1 MALSSTQNLI
11 DHPYYEKNRMR
22 SVLPGFRE
30 SWPGLLAIMVIALFC
45 DLPGIPWPFTVHD
58 LLAYIDH
65 ILPPIQGRGLFIDL
79 LHFNYVVIC
88 LSVGIIIRN
97 VIGIPK
103 SWEPGLSYYSV
114 FLHAGIIM
122 LGSQYLLRDM
132 VKLGGLTIIIMV
144 VFVFGTAAFFV
155 FLSRIFKLDDSLAGL
170 LSAGFSMCGV
180 TALVATAPMVRAKN
194 EQITYA
200 IAATVSFGIICM
212 IILPPIARIFE
223 ITQSSFGV
231 ISATGVPNSAQV
243 IASGFMYGFDAGKV
257 AGFVNIGRIVLI
269 PAGAL
274 FIYFLTMTKDVLQAE
289 RINIWQIVREK
300 FPVYVI
306 GFIIVWGANCLH
318 FFPKPAV
325 FAMEKVMI
333 WLFSLSFVGLGLQTK
348 LTEVRK
354 AGLKGLIAGYVGGSV
369 KLLLALL
376 VIITLMKYGFIE

>member
-1 MALSSTQNLI
+1 MSLSNSDDSIEPKGKGTS
-11 DHPYYEKNRMR
+11 MW

-30 SWPGLLAIMVIALFC
+30 SWPGLLAIIVIALFC
-45 DLPGIPWPFTVHD
+45 ELPGLPWPFTVHK

-65 ILPPIQGRGLFIDL
+65 VLPPIQGRGLFIDL

-88 LSVGIIIRN
+88 LAAGIIIRN
-97 VIGIPK
+97 VFGVPK
-103 SWEPGLSYYSV
+103 RWEIGLSYYSV

-132 VKLGGLTIIIMV
+132 VKLGSLTVIIMV
-144 VFVFGTAAFFV
+144 VFVFGTAAFFI
-155 FLSRIFKLDDSLAGL
+155 FLSCLFKLDDSLAGV

-200 IAATVSFGIICM
+200 IAATVSFGILCM
-212 IILPPIARIFE
+212 IILPPIARMFE
-223 ITQSSFGV
+223 VTQFSFGV

-274 FIYFLTMTKDVLQAE
+274 FIYFFTMTREVLGSE
-289 RINIWQIVREK
+289 KINVWQTVKEK

-306 GFIIVWGANCLH
+306 GFVIVWGANCMHL
-318 FFPKPAV
+318 FPKPAV

-348 LTEVRK
+348 LSDVRK
-354 AGLKGLIAGYVGGSV
+354 AGVKGLIAGYLGGSV
-369 KLLLALL
+369 KLLLALF
-376 VIITLMKYGFIE
+376 VIIALMNYGLID

>member
-1 MALSSTQNLI
+1 MATGNSHDLTIQ
-11 DHPYYEKNRMR
+11 DRMKPSML

-30 SWPGLLAIMVIALFC
+30 SWPGLLAIVVIALFC
-45 DLPGIPWPFTVHD
+45 ELPGLPWPFTIHR
-58 LLAYIDH
+58 LLGYIDH
-65 ILPPIQGRGLFIDL
+65 ILPPIQGRGLFLDL

-88 LSVGIIIRN
+88 LVAGIIIRN
-97 VIGIPK
+97 VFGVPK
-103 SWEPGLSYYSV
+103 RWEAGLSYYSV

-132 VKLGGLTIIIMV
+132 LKLGGLTVIIMV
-144 VFVFGTAAFFV
+144 VFVFGTATFFV
-155 FLSRIFKLDDSLAGL
+155 FLSRLFKLDESLAGVL
-170 LSAGFSMCGV
+170 NAGFSMCGV

-200 IAATVSFGIICM
+200 IAASVSFGIICM
-212 IILPPIARIFE
+212 IILPPVARMFE
-223 ITQSSFGV
+223 VSQNSFGV

-243 IASGFMYGFDAGKV
+243 IASGFMYGFEAGKV

-274 FIYFLTMTKDVLQAE
+274 FIYFFTMTKDVLGSE
-289 RINIWQIVREK
+289 KISILRTVREK

-306 GFIIVWGANCLH
+306 GFIIVWGANCMH
-318 FFPKPAV
+318 IFPKPAV

-348 LTEVRK
+348 LGDVKK
-354 AGLKGLIAGYVGGSV
+354 AGVKGLIAGYIGGSV
-369 KLLLALL
+369 KLVLALI
-376 VIITLMKYGFIE
+376 VIIALMKYGHVK

>member
-1 MALSSTQNLI
+1 MTINGIHKIGEPNGKAAS
-11 DHPYYEKNRMR
+11 MW

-30 SWPGLLAIMVIALFC
+30 SWPGLLAIAVIALFC
-45 DLPGIPWPFTVHD
+45 ELPGLPWPFTVHK

-65 ILPPIQGRGLFIDL
+65 VLPPIQGRGLFIDL
-79 LHFNYVVIC
+79 FHFNYVVIC
-88 LSVGIIIRN
+88 LAAGIIIRN
-97 VIGIPK
+97 VFGVPK
-103 SWEPGLSYYSV
+103 RWETGLSYYSV

-132 VKLGGLTIIIMV
+132 VKLGSLTVIIMV

-155 FLSRIFKLDDSLAGL
+155 FVSRLFKLDDSLAGV

-200 IAATVSFGIICM
+200 IAVTVSFGILCM
-212 IILPPIARIFE
+212 IILPPIARMFE
-223 ITQSSFGV
+223 VTQFSFGV

-274 FIYFLTMTKDVLQAE
+274 FIYFFTMTREVLGSE
-289 RINIWQIVREK
+289 KINIWQTVKEK

-306 GFIIVWGANCLH
+306 GFVIVWGANCMHL
-318 FFPKPAV
+318 FPKPAV

-348 LTEVRK
+348 LSDVRK
-354 AGLKGLIAGYVGGSV
+354 AGVKGLIVGYLGGSV
-369 KLLLALL
+369 KLLLALF
-376 VIITLMKYGFIE
+376 VIIALMNYGLID

>member
-1 MALSSTQNLI
+1 MSLSNSHDLVKQIGKRPL
-11 DHPYYEKNRMR
+11 ML

-30 SWPGLLAIMVIALFC
+30 SWPGLLAIIVIALFC
-45 DLPGIPWPFTVHD
+45 ELPGLPWPFTVHK

-65 ILPPIQGRGLFIDL
+65 VLPPIQGRGLFIDL

-88 LSVGIIIRN
+88 LAAGIIIRN
-97 VIGIPK
+97 VFGVPK
-103 SWEPGLSYYSV
+103 RWEAGLSYYSV

-132 VKLGGLTIIIMV
+132 VKLGSLTVIIMV

-155 FLSRIFKLDDSLAGL
+155 FLSRLFKLNDSLAGV

-200 IAATVSFGIICM
+200 IAATVSFGILCM
-212 IILPPIARIFE
+212 IILPPIARLFDV
-223 ITQSSFGV
+223 TQFSFGV

-243 IASGFMYGFDAGKV
+243 IASGFMYGFEAGKV
-257 AGFVNIGRIVLI
+257 SGFVNIGRIVLI

-274 FIYFLTMTKDVLQAE
+274 FIYFFTMTREVLGSE
-289 RINIWQIVREK
+289 KINIWQTIREK

-306 GFIIVWGANCLH
+306 GFVIVWGANCLH
-318 FFPKPAV
+318 LFPKPAV

-348 LTEVRK
+348 LADVRK
-354 AGLKGLIAGYVGGSV
+354 AGVKGLIAGYVGGSV
-369 KLLLALL
+369 KLLLALF
-376 VIITLMKYGFIE
+376 VIIALMKYGHIE

>member
-1 MALSSTQNLI
+1 MALSGKQNLSGS
-11 DHPYYEKNRMR
+11 KAGKSSMW

-30 SWPGLLAIMVIALFC
+30 SWPGLLAIIVIALFC
-45 DLPGIPWPFTVHD
+45 ELPGLPWPFTVHK

-65 ILPPIQGRGLFIDL
+65 VLPPIQGRGLFIDL

-88 LSVGIIIRN
+88 LAVGIIIRN
-97 VIGIPK
+97 VIGVPK
-103 SWEPGLSYYSV
+103 KWERGLSYYSV

-132 VKLGGLTIIIMV
+132 LKLGGLTVIIMI
-144 VFVFGTAAFFV
+144 VFVFGTASFFI
-155 FLSRIFKLDDSLAGL
+155 FLAKLFKLDDSLSGV

-200 IAATVSFGIICM
+200 IAATVSFGIVCM
-212 IILPPIARIFE
+212 IILPPIARIFGV
-223 ITQSSFGV
+223 TQFSFGV
-231 ISATGVPNSAQV
+231 VSATGVPNSAQV
-243 IASGFMYGFDAGKV
+243 IASGFMYGFEAGKV

-274 FIYFLTMTKDVLQAE
+274 FIYFFTMTKDILGSE
-289 RINIWQIVREK
+289 KINILQTIKEK

-306 GFIIVWGANCLH
+306 GFVIVWGANCLH
-318 FFPKPAV
+318 LFPKPAV

-354 AGLKGLIAGYVGGSV
+354 AGVKGLIAGYVGGSV
-369 KLLLALL
+369 KLFLALI
-376 VIITLMKYGFIE
+376 VIIVLMKYGFIE

>member
-1 MALSSTQNLI
+1 MW
-11 DHPYYEKNRMR
+11 

-30 SWPGLLAIMVIALFC
+30 SWPGLLAIIVIALFC
-45 DLPGIPWPFTVHD
+45 ELPGLPWPITVHK
-58 LLAYIDH
+58 LLLYIDH
-65 ILPPIQGRGLFIDL
+65 VLPPIQGRGLFTDL

-88 LSVGIIIRN
+88 LSAGIIIRN
-97 VIGIPK
+97 VFGVPK
-103 SWEPGLSYYSV
+103 SWEKGLSYYSV

-132 VKLGGLTIIIMV
+132 AKLGGLTVIVMV
-144 VFVFGTAAFFV
+144 IFVFGTATFFV
-155 FLSRIFKLDDSLAGL
+155 YLTRLFKLDDSLAGV

-212 IILPPIARIFE
+212 IILPPIARFFN
-223 ITQSSFGV
+223 ITQFSFGV

-243 IASGFMYGFDAGKV
+243 IASGFMYGFEAGKV

-274 FIYFLTMTKDVLQAE
+274 FIYFFTMTREVLSSEKISILQTF
-289 RINIWQIVREK
+289 REK
-300 FPVYVI
+300 SPVYVL

-318 FFPKPAV
+318 LFPKPAV
-325 FAMEKVMI
+325 FAMETVMI
-333 WLFSLSFVGLGLQTK
+333 WFFSLSFVGLGLQTN
-348 LTEVRK
+348 LAEVRK
-354 AGLKGLIAGYVGGSV
+354 AGLQGLIAGYIGGCV
-369 KLLLALL
+369 KLFLALI
-376 VIITLMKYGFIE
+376 VIIVLMKYGYID

>member
-1 MALSSTQNLI
+1 MAISSTQSLTG
-11 DHPYYEKNRMR
+11 PSTEKTSMW

-30 SWPGLLAIMVIALFC
+30 SWPGLLAIIVIALFC
-45 DLPGIPWPFTVHD
+45 ELPGLPWPITVHK
-58 LLAYIDH
+58 LLLYIDH
-65 ILPPIQGRGLFIDL
+65 VLPPIQGRGLFTDL

-88 LSVGIIIRN
+88 LSAGIIIRN
-97 VIGIPK
+97 VFGVPK
-103 SWEPGLSYYSV
+103 SWEKGLSYYSV

-132 VKLGGLTIIIMV
+132 AKLGGLTVIVMV
-144 VFVFGTAAFFV
+144 IFVFGTATFFV
-155 FLSRIFKLDDSLAGL
+155 YLTRLFKLDDSLAGV

-212 IILPPIARIFE
+212 IILPPIARFFN
-223 ITQSSFGV
+223 ITQFSFGV

-243 IASGFMYGFDAGKV
+243 IASGFMYGFEAGKV

-274 FIYFLTMTKDVLQAE
+274 FIYFFTMTREVLSSEKISILQTF
-289 RINIWQIVREK
+289 REK
-300 FPVYVI
+300 SPVYVL

-318 FFPKPAV
+318 LFPKPAV
-325 FAMEKVMI
+325 FAMETVMI
-333 WLFSLSFVGLGLQTK
+333 WFFSLSFVGLGLQTN
-348 LTEVRK
+348 LAEVRK
-354 AGLKGLIAGYVGGSV
+354 AGLQGLIAGYIGGCV
-369 KLLLALL
+369 KLFLALI
-376 VIITLMKYGFIE
+376 VIIVLMKYGYID

>member
-1 MALSSTQNLI
+1 MSLSNSHDLI
-11 DHPYYEKNRMR
+11 EPKGKGTSVW
-22 SVLPGFRE
+22 SVLPGLRE
-30 SWPGLLAIMVIALFC
+30 SWPGLLAIIVIALFC
-45 DLPGIPWPFTVHD
+45 ELPGLPWPFTVHK

-65 ILPPIQGRGLFIDL
+65 VLPPIQGRGLFIDL

-88 LSVGIIIRN
+88 LAAGIIIRN
-97 VIGIPK
+97 VFGVPK
-103 SWEPGLSYYSV
+103 RWEIGLSYYPV

-132 VKLGGLTIIIMV
+132 VKLGSLTVIIMV
-144 VFVFGTAAFFV
+144 VFVFGTAAFFI
-155 FLSRIFKLDDSLAGL
+155 FLSRLFKLDDSLAGV

-200 IAATVSFGIICM
+200 IAATVSFGILCM

-223 ITQSSFGV
+223 VSQFSFGV

-274 FIYFLTMTKDVLQAE
+274 FIYFFTMTREVLGSE
-289 RINIWQIVREK
+289 KINVWQTVKEK

-306 GFIIVWGANCLH
+306 GFVIVWGANCMHL
-318 FFPKPAV
+318 FPKPAV

-348 LTEVRK
+348 LSDVRK
-354 AGLKGLIAGYVGGSV
+354 AGVKGLIAGYLGGSV
-369 KLLLALL
+369 KLLLALF
-376 VIITLMKYGFIE
+376 VIIALMNYGLID

>member
-1 MALSSTQNLI
+1 MALSNSQGFM
-11 DHPYYEKNRMR
+11 ERNRER
-22 SVLPGFRE
+22 TSVWSVLPGFRA
-30 SWPGLLAIMVIALFC
+30 SWPGLLAIIVIALFC
-45 DLPGIPWPFTVHD
+45 ELPGLPWPFTVHK
-58 LLAYIDH
+58 LLAYIDN

-88 LSVGIIIRN
+88 LAAGIIIRN
-97 VIGIPK
+97 VFGVPK
-103 SWEPGLSYYSV
+103 RWEQGLSYYPV

-132 VKLGGLTIIIMV
+132 VKLGSLTVIIMV
-144 VFVFGTAAFFV
+144 AFVFGTAAFFV
-155 FLSRIFKLDDSLAGL
+155 FLCRLFKLDDSLAGV

-194 EQITYA
+194 EQITYS
-200 IAATVSFGIICM
+200 IAATVSFGILCM

-223 ITQSSFGV
+223 VTQFSFGV

-243 IASGFMYGFDAGKV
+243 IASGFMYGFEAGKV

-274 FIYFLTMTKDVLQAE
+274 FIYFFTMTREVLGSE
-289 RINIWQIVREK
+289 KINIWQTVKEK
-300 FPVYVI
+300 FPIYVI
-306 GFIIVWGANCLH
+306 GFVIVWGANCLH
-318 FFPKPAV
+318 LFPKPAV

-348 LTEVRK
+348 LADVRK
-354 AGLKGLIAGYVGGSV
+354 AGVKGLIAGYLGGSV
-369 KLLLALL
+369 KLLLALFV
-376 VIITLMKYGFIE
+376 VIALMKYGLID

>member
-1 MALSSTQNLI
+1 MW
-11 DHPYYEKNRMR
+11 

-30 SWPGLLAIMVIALFC
+30 SWPGLLAIIVIALFC
-45 DLPGIPWPFTVHD
+45 ELPGLPWPFTVHK

-65 ILPPIQGRGLFIDL
+65 VLPPIQGRGLFIDL

-88 LSVGIIIRN
+88 LAVGIIIRN
-97 VIGIPK
+97 VVGVPK
-103 SWEPGLSYYSV
+103 KWERGLSYYSV

-132 VKLGGLTIIIMV
+132 LKLGGLTVVIMI
-144 VFVFGTAAFFV
+144 VFVFGTASFFI
-155 FLSRIFKLDDSLAGL
+155 FLAKLFKLDDSLSGV

-200 IAATVSFGIICM
+200 IAATVSFGIVCM
-212 IILPPIARIFE
+212 IILPPIARIFGV
-223 ITQSSFGV
+223 TQFSFGV
-231 ISATGVPNSAQV
+231 VSATGVPNSAQV
-243 IASGFMYGFDAGKV
+243 IASGFMYGFEAGKV

-274 FIYFLTMTKDVLQAE
+274 FIYFFTMTKDILGSE
-289 RINIWQIVREK
+289 KINIWRTIKEK

-306 GFIIVWGANCLH
+306 GFVIVWGANCLH
-318 FFPKPAV
+318 LFPKPAV
-325 FAMEKVMI
+325 FAMEEVMI

-354 AGLKGLIAGYVGGSV
+354 AGVKGLIAGYVGGSV
-369 KLLLALL
+369 KLFLALI
-376 VIITLMKYGFIE
+376 VIIVLMKYGLIE

>member
-1 MALSSTQNLI
+1 MSLSNSDDSIEPKGKGTS
-11 DHPYYEKNRMR
+11 MW

-30 SWPGLLAIMVIALFC
+30 SWPGLLAIIVIALFC
-45 DLPGIPWPFTVHD
+45 ELPGLPWPFTVHK
-58 LLAYIDH
+58 LLGYIDH
-65 ILPPIQGRGLFIDL
+65 VLPPIQGRGLFIDL

-88 LSVGIIIRN
+88 LAAGIIIRN
-97 VIGIPK
+97 VFGVPK
-103 SWEPGLSYYSV
+103 RWEIGLSYYSV

-132 VKLGGLTIIIMV
+132 VKLGSLTVIIMV

-155 FLSRIFKLDDSLAGL
+155 FLSRLFKLDDSLAGI

-200 IAATVSFGIICM
+200 IAATVSFGILCM
-212 IILPPIARIFE
+212 IILPPIARMFE
-223 ITQSSFGV
+223 VTQFSFGV

-274 FIYFLTMTKDVLQAE
+274 FIYFFTMTREVLGSE
-289 RINIWQIVREK
+289 KINVWQTVKEK

-306 GFIIVWGANCLH
+306 GFVIVWGANCMHL
-318 FFPKPAV
+318 FPKPAV

-348 LTEVRK
+348 LSDVRK
-354 AGLKGLIAGYVGGSV
+354 AGVKGLIAGYLGGSV
-369 KLLLALL
+369 KLLLALF
-376 VIITLMKYGFIE
+376 VIIALMNYGLID

>member
-1 MALSSTQNLI
+1 MAVSSTKDSTLPHA
-11 DHPYYEKNRMR
+11 DKTSMWR
-22 SVLPGFRE
+22 VLPGFRE
-30 SWPGLLAIMVIALFC
+30 SWSGLLAIIVIALFC
-45 DLPGIPWPFTVHD
+45 ELPGLAWPFTIHN

-65 ILPPIQGRGLFIDL
+65 VLPPIQGRGLFIDL

-88 LSVGIIIRN
+88 LVVGIIIRN
-97 VIGIPK
+97 VFGVPK

-132 VKLGGLTIIIMV
+132 VKLGGLTVIIMV
-144 VFVFGTAAFFV
+144 LFVFGTAIFFV
-155 FLSRIFKLDDSLAGL
+155 FLSRLFKLDDSLAGV

-200 IAATVSFGIICM
+200 IAATVSYGILCM

-223 ITQSSFGV
+223 VTQFSFGV
-231 ISATGVPNSAQV
+231 VSATGVPNSAQV
-243 IASGFMYGFDAGKV
+243 IASGFMYGFEAGKV

-274 FIYFLTMTKDVLQAE
+274 FIYFFIMTREVLGSE
-289 RINIWQIVREK
+289 KINIWQTVREK
-300 FPVYVI
+300 FPIYVI

-318 FFPKPAV
+318 LFPKPAV

-333 WLFSLSFVGLGLQTK
+333 WLFSFSFVGLGLQTK

-354 AGLKGLIAGYVGGSV
+354 AGVKGLIAGYIGGSV
-369 KLLLALL
+369 KLFLALF
-376 VIITLMKYGFIE
+376 VIIALMKYGLID